1 MLGKLT
7 RCVSKTVLP
16 VGCRPFTAASLRALR
31 RAKRLN
37 LKKQVTLAAESETG
51 IRKF

>member
-7 RCVSKTVLP
+7 CCGSKTVLP
-16 VGCRPFTAASLRALR
+16 VGCRPFTASLRALR